1 MVLCPNRFGRGLTGC
16 VLDNIYIFRH
26 TRRNRPTSRYS
37 PVRMRLS
44 LSNQAHGARERIL
57 DAAAEVLAQRGYSAA
72 GVQEIVT
79 RSGTSK
85 GNFYFHFSSKETMV
99 MALVDRMSEKLVRKI
114 QGAIQSQPTPL
125 DRISAGI
132 EALMATFFRQRR
144 VAQVL
149 VLSVIGHGSQVDKKF
164 LPMRD
169 RFSRLLQRELDAAVA
184 EGQIESVNTA
194 LISYMWVGALHEV
207 ILRWLL
213 VGRTIPVDD
222 AVLTLKSTLLRS
234 IGADL
239 SSHQKRK

>member
-1 MVLCPNRFGRGLTGC
+1 MSAHLGILG
-16 VLDNIYIFRH
+16 II
-26 TRRNRPTSRYS
+26 RPTSRSYLG
-37 PVRMRLS
+37 RMRLS
-44 LSNQAHGARERIL
+44 LSNQANGARERIL

-85 GNFYFHFSSKETMV
+85 GSFYFHFPSKEKMV

-114 QGAIQSQPTPL
+114 QGAIQDQPTPL

-132 EALMATFFRQRR
+132 EALLVTFFRQRR

-169 RFSRLLQRELDAAVA
+169 RFSMLLQGELDAAVA
-184 EGQIESVNTA
+184 QGQIEPINTV
-194 LISYMWVGALHEV
+194 LVSYMWVGALHEV

-213 VGRTIPVDD
+213 GGRAITLDD
-222 AVLTLKSTLLRS
+222 AVSTFKDTLLRS

-239 SSHQKRK
+239 VSHQTRK